1 MKTLVMKIKQETD
14 RQARDQNFQRELL
27 RLKQKDKKWNKYL
40 KVMVKEEKN
49 VKLKRIAFMLIL
61 VIASG

>member
-1 MKTLVMKIKQETD
+1 MKIKQETD